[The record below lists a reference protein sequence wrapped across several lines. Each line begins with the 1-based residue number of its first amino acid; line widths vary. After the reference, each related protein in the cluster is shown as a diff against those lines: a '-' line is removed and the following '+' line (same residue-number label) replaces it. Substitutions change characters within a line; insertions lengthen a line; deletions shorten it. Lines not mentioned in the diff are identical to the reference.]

1 MAQARALAEA
11 ALDIYRELGDVRG
24 EAHGLDTLGTITC
37 LMDDYE
43 AGRPLVLDSLRL
55 YRELGDTQGIAQALL
70 DLGTTADSRDRVR
83 TPVYLQECLAL
94 FRERGDMIGIGY
106 TLSELGRAAIW
117 QGDFEQA
124 EHWLEESRR
133 AQNSIGGRDPMIL
146 QYLGVL
152 ALRRGDYAE
161 ARTYFEQGLA
171 VCQEAGSTVLGFW
184 SMVHLGYAYLSEGEE
199 DCAQETFA
207 EVQQRFREM
216 GSKIGVVYALEGFA
230 SLAVRQQEWARAV
243 RLYAWAD
250 GVRATIG
257 DQRPPVEQ
265 RGVDRD
271 YTAIRAQ
278 MSDLAIAAATLE
290 GRAMT
295 MEQAIAFA
303 REAHEQRTV

>member
-1 MAQARALAEA
+1 
-11 ALDIYRELGDVRG
+11 
-24 EAHGLDTLGTITC
+24 
-37 LMDDYE
+37 
-43 AGRPLVLDSLRL
+43 
-55 YRELGDTQGIAQALL
+55 
-70 DLGTTADSRDRVR
+70 
-83 TPVYLQECLAL
+83 
-94 FRERGDMIGIGY
+94 MIGIGY
-106 TLSELGRAAIW
+106 ALSELGRGAIW

-124 EHWLEESRR
+124 EQWLADSRR
-133 AQNSIGGRDPMIL
+133 VQESIGGRDPMIL

-171 VCQEAGSTVLGFW
+171 VCQEAGSTVLSFW

-230 SLAVRQQEWARAV
+230 SLAVRQHEWARAV

-250 GVRATIG
+250 GVRAAIG

-271 YTAIRAQ
+271 YAAVRAQ
-278 MSDLAIAAATLE
+278 LSEQAIATATRE
-290 GRAMT
+290 GQTMT

-303 REAHEQRTV
+303 REARDQRIV